1 MWFNRKKN
9 ILVTG
14 AKGQLGSY
22 LVKELTKNSF
32 KQASKIGQVFGI
44 DIDELDLTDSFAVAD
59 FFNRHVADPSVK
71 IDYVVHCAAA
81 TNTAAIERDPLKFYA
96 ANVIGT
102 KNVAESCAYNKIKM
116 IHISTDYVFSELSP
130 DGCGGDKIEFPVN
143 QYGMHKLL
151 AEKEAQLAYMRW
163 GHIERLTIGRLSW
176 LFGNSQNSFVEKFLR
191 SSFKTYVNARNSG
204 QHEEDVFQKVVDDAY
219 GKPTP
224 VWLVLGYVLDVICNN
239 KSGIFDFQYNAC
251 NQISRFEW
259 ATMILNSFY
268 KMLENSFWPNETN
281 EKMTSTA
288 ADMQAHLKVIAAKSS
303 ELNIG
308 MRHPGLV
315 DHHSSISSPNVD
327 SYVKCTE
334 EYIKN
339 NAERLIDMMK
349 NELKEVK

>member
-1 MWFNRKKN
+1 MWFNKKRN

-22 LVKELTKNSF
+22 LVRELTKMSF
-32 KQASKIGQVFGI
+32 KQLSKIGQVFGI
-44 DIDELDLTDSFAVAD
+44 DIDDLDLTDSFAVAD
-59 FFNRHVADPSVK
+59 FFNRHVVDPSVK

-102 KNVAESCAYNKIKM
+102 KNVAESCAYNGIKM

-143 QYGMHKLL
+143 QYGMQKLL
-151 AEKEAQLAYMRW
+151 AEKEAQIAYMKS
-163 GHIERLTIGRLSW
+163 GHPERLTIGRLSW

-191 SSFKTYVNARNSG
+191 SAFKNFVDAKNAG
-204 QHEEDVFQKVVDDAY
+204 HDGDVLQKVVDDAY

-224 VWLVLGYVLDVICNN
+224 VDLVLSCIVDTIYDSTC
-239 KSGIFDFQYNAC
+239 GIHDFQFKMFNP
-251 NQISRFEW
+251 ISRFDW
-259 ATMILNSFY
+259 AQIILSSFY
-268 KMLENSFWPNETN
+268 KMLDRCKQLDSHMIELAS
-281 EKMTSTA
+281 
-288 ADMQAHLKVIAAKSS
+288 DMKSKLKVAAVKSS

-315 DHHSSISSPNVD
+315 GELDASLIQNGNTIYVD
-327 SYVKCTE
+327 CTNEYVNT
-334 EYIKN
+334 N
-339 NAERLIDMMK
+339 SRRLIDMMIDEFSK
-349 NELKEVK
+349 VK